1 MIVVNKAFL
10 RSGKLENYLPMGEN
24 GQAVYISA
32 LQLRETLRL
41 RGKAHISQCLA
52 IPQPNETGERIDWYS
67 PIDGSVI
74 PWSAASEEERT
85 AAYAVL
91 KKNQDDLIAFSEQ
104 EQQRTGNKESQL
116 FGALLSKT
124 IQFPD
129 ESHIFIV
136 DGQPIMTFWG
146 FVNANQQLRVDPVA
160 CLKPVVTPIAP
171 TSTAVP
177 PVQEKVIITD
187 TKRPWWRF
195 LWWLL
200 PLLLLLLAIFFLR
213 GCFSTPSLPTVDI
226 KTPDIEA
233 PKLSEPTLE
242 KPKVPTVV
250 THGHTVG
257 VPTGTVHTGTLGTI
271 DTNGNVINGTDGN
284 GAVVDPNT
292 GLPMV
297 DPQID
302 NNQGALPEGATPDDA
317 QQLSVPPV
325 DPATQNEQPKTD
337 TPQNAGNENNTA
349 TPPVD
354 PNTPPDVTPPAT
366 ADNTTPLTIPANA
379 LANGST
385 QFLNGQW
392 KAGAGI
398 QDQKTGKPLSLNY
411 QLDNGKGQVVMTRSD
426 GVTCKAPVNAEVNQ
440 GGLNIN
446 NQGQALC
453 SDGSNYL
460 MPNIICQPG
469 SQNIADCQ
477 GKYENSQP
485 FPLSMKR
492 ENN

>member
-10 RSGKLENYLPMGEN
+10 RSGKLESYLPMGEN

-85 AAYAVL
+85 AAYARL

-104 EQQRTGNKESQL
+104 EQQRAGSKESQL

-129 ESHIFIV
+129 ENHIFIV
-136 DGQPIMTFWG
+136 DGQPIITFWG
-146 FVNANQQLRVDPVA
+146 FVSANQQLRVDPVA
-160 CLKPVVTPIAP
+160 CLKPAVAPITP
-171 TSTAVP
+171 TSTVAP

-213 GCFSTPSLPTVDI
+213 GCFSTPALPTVDI
-226 KTPDIEA
+226 KTPDIEV
-233 PKLSEPTLE
+233 PKLPEPTLE

-250 THGHTVG
+250 THDHTVG
-257 VPTGTVHTGTLGTI
+257 IPTGTVHTGTLGTV
-271 DTNGNVINGTDGN
+271 DANGNVINGTDEN
-284 GAVVDPNT
+284 GTVIDPNT
-292 GLPMV
+292 GLPVV

-302 NNQGALPEGATPDDA
+302 NNQGALPEGTTPDDA
-317 QQLSVPPV
+317 QKPNVPPV

-349 TPPVD
+349 NPPVD
-354 PNTPPDVTPPAT
+354 PNAPPDVTPPAT

-398 QDQKTGKPLSLNY
+398 QDQKN
-411 QLDNGKGQVVMTRSD
+411 R
-426 GVTCKAPVNAEVNQ
+426 
-440 GGLNIN
+440 
-446 NQGQALC
+446 
-453 SDGSNYL
+453 
-460 MPNIICQPG
+460 
-469 SQNIADCQ
+469 
-477 GKYENSQP
+477 
-485 FPLSMKR
+485 
-492 ENN
+492 